1 MKRVRMTRSTLG
13 LTLNDAPSEA
23 HHTIRGALPAD
34 GHALGE
40 VLFLAYLGG
49 PDQEENDEG
58 EGRAEIARTMGGAYG
73 PFVEAASFV
82 AEDAEGLVGAS
93 LVTRFEGVP
102 LLAHLV
108 VHPRAQRRGLGS
120 RLAARTIAALGAMSE
135 PTVRLAVHRES
146 PARALY
152 TRLGFVEV

>member
-1 MKRVRMTRSTLG
+1 MKRVRMTRSTFDLLDVPDEG
-13 LTLNDAPSEA
+13 RHSV
-23 HHTIRGALPAD
+23 RGVVPAD

-49 PDQEENDEG
+49 PDQEENDPD
-58 EGRAEIARTMGGAYG
+58 EGRAEVARTMGGAYG

-82 AEDAEGLVGAS
+82 AEDPEGVAGAS

-120 RLAARTIAALGAMSE
+120 RLAARTITALAAMGE
-135 PTVRLAVHRES
+135 PTVRLAVHPAS